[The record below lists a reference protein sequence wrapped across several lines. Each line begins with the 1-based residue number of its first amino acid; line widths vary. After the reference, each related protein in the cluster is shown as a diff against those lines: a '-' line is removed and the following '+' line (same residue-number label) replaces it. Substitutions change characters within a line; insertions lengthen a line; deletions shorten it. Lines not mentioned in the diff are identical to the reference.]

1 MTINF
6 LIVLKFSKSFTI
18 TSLDLCRVFYF
29 TGNEYWQGLLAAS
42 GDPAA
47 ACCTQIPQLQ
57 NAYINSPNIDASNI
71 HIASP
76 EFGILHIS
84 DYAKK
89 RMESKLKFNERT
101 DL

>member
-1 MTINF
+1 MI
-6 LIVLKFSKSFTI
+6 LI
-18 TSLDLCRVFYF
+18 YF
-29 TGNEYWQGLLAAS
+29 TGNEYWQGLLSAS

-71 HIASP
+71 HVASP

-84 DYAKK
+84 EYAKERVEGK
-89 RMESKLKFNERT
+89 SKLNERT
-101 DL
+101 EL